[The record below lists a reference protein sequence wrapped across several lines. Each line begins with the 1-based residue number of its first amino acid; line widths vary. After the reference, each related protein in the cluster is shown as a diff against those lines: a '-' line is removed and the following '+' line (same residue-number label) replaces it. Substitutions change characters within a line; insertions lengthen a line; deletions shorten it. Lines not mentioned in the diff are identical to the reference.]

1 MKVEKLKKILQ
12 SLPSDQHID
21 VVTGETWLPE
31 RLLSAKVDNDLL
43 FLEFDNAPDE
53 AEDTF
58 EGRGFVEHEI
68 ELVRE
73 RLAQMIDQS
82 NNKEH
87 LLDALTAFFLIGHET
102 SSSEFVELLEQM
114 NEATTPSEHPA
125 LEHS

>member
-12 SLPSDQHID
+12 SLPSEQHID
-21 VVTGETWLPE
+21 VVTGEIWLPE

-53 AEDTF
+53 AEGTF

-73 RLAQMIDQS
+73 RLAQIIDQS
-82 NNKEH
+82 NNNEH

-102 SSSEFVELLEQM
+102 SSSEFVELLEKM
-114 NEATTPSEHPA
+114 NDATTASEQPA